1 MEHVKV
7 QRRDDNFASKISTR
21 IWKEIP
27 DDSNPYI
34 AAAVKCHGYD
44 VLEMMGARSFIDI
57 LYLMFK
63 GDLPNKNE
71 AELLEKLMIA
81 LINPGP
87 RHPAV
92 RAAMYSAVSKTQVSH
107 ILPIGLNILSG
118 LYLGAGNIDHCMR
131 FFRKHIKLDPQM
143 IAEKFLLEIRQDE
156 TELGHVAPGFGSE
169 FGGIDKFTMK
179 IANQLLATEA
189 AGEAL
194 HWGQAFSKQ
203 LITNNAGWLKT
214 GIAAAVFTDLGFQPR
229 AGIGLFQLISAPG
242 ILAHGLEMAN
252 KPLTSMPFP
261 NDENYTIE

>member
-1 MEHVKV
+1 MKHIKV

-27 DDSNPYI
+27 DESNPYI
-34 AAAVKCHGYD
+34 AAEVKCHGYD
-44 VLEMMGARSFIDI
+44 VLEVMEKCSFIDM

-63 GDLPNKNE
+63 GDLPKKNE
-71 AELLEKLMIA
+71 SELLEKLMIA

-92 RAAMYSAVSKTQVSH
+92 RAAMYSAVSKTQISH

-118 LYLGAGNIDHCMR
+118 KYLGAGDIDNCMR
-131 FFRKHIKLDPQM
+131 FFRKHIKSDPQVV
-143 IAEKFLLEIRQDE
+143 AEKFLIECRQNE
-156 TELGHVAPGFGSE
+156 TELGQVAPGFGSE

-179 IANQLLATEA
+179 IADQLLASQA
-189 AGEAL
+189 AGEVL
-194 HWGQAFSKQ
+194 HWGNEFSKQ
-203 LITNNAGWLKT
+203 LTTNNAGWLKT
-214 GIAAAVFTDLGFQPR
+214 GLASAVFADLGFQPKV
-229 AGIGLFQLISAPG
+229 GIGLFQLISAPG

-261 NDENYTIE
+261 RDENYTIE

>member
-1 MEHVKV
+1 MKCVKV
-7 QRRDDNFASKISTR
+7 QRREDNFASKISTR

-34 AAAVKCHGYD
+34 AAEVKCHGYD
-44 VLEMMGARSFIDI
+44 VLEMMEKCSFIDT

-92 RAAMYSAVSKTQVSH
+92 RAAMYSAVSKTHVSH

-118 LYLGAGNIDHCMR
+118 SYLGAGEIDHCMR
-131 FFRKHIKLDPQM
+131 FFRKHIKSDPQM
-143 IAEKFLLEIRQDE
+143 VAEKFLLASRQDE
-156 TELGHVAPGFGSE
+156 IEIGQVAPGFGSE
-169 FGGIDKFTMK
+169 FGGVDQFTMK
-179 IANQLLATEA
+179 IANQLLVAEA
-189 AGEAL
+189 AGEVL
-194 HWGQAFSKQ
+194 HWGHEFSKQ
-203 LITNNAGWLKT
+203 LTANNAGWLKT
-214 GIAAAVFTDLGFQPR
+214 GLASAVFADLGFQPR

-242 ILAHGLEMAN
+242 ILAHGLEMVN
-252 KPLTSMPFP
+252 KPLTAMPFHS
-261 NDENYTIE
+261 DENYTIE